1 MSDADPCWPERL
13 TAQGQSQR
21 LGGHQPLS
29 LDDPGRAWLVCNGR
43 VELFLVSRLDDGAA
57 GVRHHLATV
66 PAGGLLLGIASEG
79 AADFT
84 LLAVPHPDT
93 ELVEW
98 PFAVLVAASGAVD
111 TLPAL
116 APALE
121 AWVRALSAGMAWW
134 AAPRPAIGYGIGVDE
149 TILIPAGQR
158 CSGRHALAWVR
169 LMPTSGL
176 FLDIQDLP
184 PATDELIF
192 PLAPESWLLM
202 TRESELRSRPT
213 AAVLMDGAAWT
224 GVATL
229 HRLLFETASL
239 NLRLANVDEY
249 NRLTARRVANEAA
262 RDQAFKDLTR
272 VVAYRARPTVTPIR
286 GDSPLVGALRLIGR
300 AEGFEV
306 RLPESTKPGD
316 SPGLE
321 EIARASGLRRRVV
334 TLRDDW
340 WRHDFGALLAF
351 EKETGRPLALLYDTQ
366 DRPRLVD
373 PISGEDLALAQ
384 ARTRLAA
391 TAFELTAHLPFR
403 TMTFRDLLD
412 FALARGWRDALP
424 MLLTGAI
431 LGVFGLATPIATA
444 YLIDSIVPLHETGLL
459 IELGVILAVLGGTAF
474 VMNYVGTLAFTRAES
489 RVGRALQSGMMDR
502 MLRLPMGFFQNYSAG
517 DLALRVLAITQI
529 QRLVST
535 SSVHAILSGLFG
547 FFSFALMF
555 FYDTRLALWAA
566 LLILIYGGLS
576 LLLGYLRL
584 CQERPLAALT
594 GKLNNTLLQMILGVA
609 KIRLAAGE
617 ERVFAR
623 WAALFSQGRRY
634 QLAAQRIGAWQ
645 ATLNQVLTLTGL
657 LLLVLLIG
665 KPSQSHQLIAIGACA
680 ALLVAFQNFA
690 DSLRQMIQ
698 VATELIAIQPQV
710 ERARPLL
717 EAAPEIGEEKA
728 DPGPLSGAIEVS
740 HLRFRYAAD
749 GPLILDDVSLEVAAG
764 EFIALVGA
772 SGSGKSTLLRLLLG
786 FEEPGYGGIFFD
798 GQELAS
804 LDATAVRRQMGVVVQ
819 NAQPMPGSLFDNIV
833 GAAGGTL
840 EEAWEAAER
849 VGLAED
855 IRQMPMGMQT
865 VILEGGG
872 ALSGGQM
879 QRLMIARAIVGR
891 PTMLLLDEATSALD
905 NRTQAVVTDSLD
917 RLRVTRVVV
926 AHRLSTVV
934 HADRIYVLA
943 GGRIVEAGNYDA
955 LMANNG
961 VFARLAE
968 RQIT

>member
-1 MSDADPCWPERL
+1 MSDAGHCWPERL
-13 TAQGQSQR
+13 TAQGHPQR
-21 LGGHQPLS
+21 LGGHQPLQ
-29 LDDPGRAWLVCNGR
+29 LDDPGRAWLVCVGR
-43 VELFLVSRLDDGAA
+43 VELFLVSRYDDGTA
-57 GVRHHLATV
+57 GARHHLATV

-79 AADFT
+79 PADFT
-84 LLAVPHPDT
+84 LLAMPHADT
-93 ELVEW
+93 EVLEWSFASLVTH
-98 PFAVLVAASGAVD
+98 SGAADVI
-111 TLPAL
+111 PAL

-121 AWVRALSAGMAWW
+121 VWLRALSGGLAYW
-134 AAPRPAIGYGIGVDE
+134 ARPRPAVGYGVGADE
-149 TILIPAGQR
+149 AITIPAGQR
-158 CSGRHALAWVR
+158 CSGQHALAWIR
-169 LMPTSGL
+169 LVPAAGL
-176 FLDIQDLP
+176 FLDIQELP
-184 PATDELIF
+184 PAVGELTF
-192 PLAPESWLLM
+192 PLAPEAWLL
-202 TRESELRSRPT
+202 TTAPLALQSRAT
-213 AAVLMDGAAWT
+213 AAALLDGDAWA
-224 GVATL
+224 GVASL
-229 HRLLFETASL
+229 HRLLFEAADL

-249 NRLTARRVANEAA
+249 NRLRARRAANEAV

-272 VVAYRARPTVTPIR
+272 VIADRARATLAPIR

-306 RLPESTKPGD
+306 RLPAVTKPGD

-321 EIARASGLRRRVV
+321 EIARASGLRRREV
-334 TLRDDW
+334 TLRDEW

-351 EKETGRPLALLYDTQ
+351 ERETGRPLALLYDTQ

-373 PISGEDLALAQ
+373 PISGEDLAFAQ

-391 TAFELTAHLPFR
+391 TAFELTPHLPFR
-403 TMTFRDLLD
+403 TMNFRDLLG
-412 FALARGWRDALP
+412 FALARGWRDAVP

-431 LGVFGLATPIATA
+431 LGLFGLATPIAAA
-444 YLIDSIVPLHETGLL
+444 YLIDSIVPLRETGLL

-474 VMNYVGTLAFTRAES
+474 VMNYVGTLAVTRAES

-502 MLRLPMGFFQNYSAG
+502 MLRLPMTFFQDYSAG
-517 DLALRVLAITQI
+517 DLALRVMAITQI

-584 CQERPLAALT
+584 RQERPLAALT

-617 ERVFAR
+617 ERVFAH
-623 WAALFSQGRRY
+623 WASLFSQGRRY

-645 ATLNQVLTLTGL
+645 TALNQVLTLAGL
-657 LLLVLLIG
+657 LLFALLIG
-665 KPSQSHQLIAIGACA
+665 KPSQSNQLIAIGACA

-698 VATELIAIQPQV
+698 VATELIAIQPQM
-710 ERARPLL
+710 ERASPLL

-728 DPGPLSGAIEVS
+728 DPGALSGAIEVS
-740 HLRFRYAAD
+740 HLRFCYAAD
-749 GPLILDDVSLEVAAG
+749 GPLVLDDVSLEVAAG

-786 FEEPGYGGIFFD
+786 FEDPGCGGIFFD

-840 EEAWEAAER
+840 EEAWAAAER

-865 VILEGGG
+865 MILEGGG

-879 QRLMIARAIVGR
+879 QRLMIARAIVGQ
-891 PTMLLLDEATSALD
+891 PPMLLLDEATSALD

-934 HADRIYVLA
+934 NADRIYVLE
-943 GGRIVEAGNYDA
+943 GGRIAEVGTYDE
-955 LMANNG
+955 LMQANG
-961 VFARLAE
+961 VFAQLAE
-968 RQIT
+968 RQMV